1 MVLFNVPYCT
11 SGRGCVGK
19 CEILKIG
26 RLTVSALLLGLAIV
40 YCTIMI
46 QMSLFVLKDQLI
58 SVTFFSSEN
67 QQFYSFQEVHLHQ
80 ASAVEIIHH
89 IYAGKL

>member
-26 RLTVSALLLGLAIV
+26 RLTVSALLLGCG
-40 YCTIMI
+40 YCL
-46 QMSLFVLKDQLI
+46 SHDHDSNEFVLKDQLI
-58 SVTFFSSEN
+58 SVTVFSSEN
-67 QQFYSFQEVHLHQ
+67 QQFYSLQEVDIHK
-80 ASAVEIIHH
+80 ASAVEIKHH
-89 IYAGKL
+89 IYAGMQ